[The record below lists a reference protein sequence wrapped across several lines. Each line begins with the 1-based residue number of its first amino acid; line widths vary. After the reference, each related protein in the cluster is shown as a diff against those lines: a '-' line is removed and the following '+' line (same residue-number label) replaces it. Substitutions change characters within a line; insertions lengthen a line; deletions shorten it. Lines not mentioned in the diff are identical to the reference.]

1 MTTVKAQPRLA
12 ALIGELPAWM
22 ARSACRDVDPELFF
36 GPDFGWGREHS
47 EPPQVRAKREAA
59 AKALCLACP
68 VREAC
73 LEYAMTAPEH
83 DGVWG
88 GVTAAERERM
98 RLAARAQDPQ
108 LMLPVAA

>member
-1 MTTVKAQPRLA
+1 MLMPPRITQM
-12 ALIGELPAWM
+12 IGDLPRWM
-22 ARSACRDVDPELFF
+22 SHSACRDVDPELFF

-47 EPPQVRAKREAA
+47 EAPVARAKREAS
-59 AKALCLACP
+59 AKALCQTCP

-98 RLAARAQDPQ
+98 RLAALHTDPRRMQ
-108 LMLPVAA
+108 PVAG